1 MKLKHI
7 ILSAAVIFLP
17 MVGVRSAHA
26 QTDEVEKANIPFD
39 FYAGSQKLPAGT
51 YYFALD
57 LPNHLIMIS
66 NSAGQQLRFL
76 MGVEAEDGGDVS
88 ALIFDHVSDS
98 YFLKDFK
105 SDLLDMSFDMKAER
119 AEANDM
125 ASAQQVVV
133 RTNHA

>member
-17 MVGVRSAHA
+17 MVGVGSAHA
-26 QTDEVEKANIPFD
+26 QTDQVEKANIPFD
-39 FYAGSQKLPAGT
+39 FYAGSQKLPRGT

-57 LPNHLIMIS
+57 TSNHLITIS
-66 NSAGQQLRFL
+66 DSAGQHVRVL
-76 MGVEAEDGGDVS
+76 MGAASENGGDNC
-88 ALIFDHVSDS
+88 ALVFDHAGAS

-105 SDLLDMSFDMKAER
+105 SDLLEMSFDMKAER

-125 ASAQQVVV
+125 ASAQAVV
-133 RTNHA
+133 RMNHA